1 MFIRFHLMLHLGNVV
16 NSISVIVCFIP
27 EGLPASVTLVLTF
40 VAKRMY
46 KQKVMVKTL
55 ATVEAFNYVS
65 VSYHLLLFDSQ

>member
-1 MFIRFHLMLHLGNVV
+1 MFHLGNVV
-16 NSISVIVCFIP
+16 NSISMIVCFIP

-65 VSYHLLLFDSQ
+65 VS

>member
-1 MFIRFHLMLHLGNVV
+1 MFHLENVV
-16 NSISVIVCFIP
+16 NSISMIVCFIP

-65 VSYHLLLFDSQ
+65 VSYNLLLAYSQ